1 MSYEAS
7 RNQPV
12 GEEVIAAPVSPG
24 YAGNPAADSVEV
36 KNRVQVG
43 PIIAG
48 ILTAIAIMIILTV
61 LGLAVG
67 SSALEPR
74 DLGQAVGTGAAIWG
88 IVSAIIAFFVGG
100 WVAAKTAAV
109 AGTGSGMINGFM
121 VGAAILAIVLWL
133 TGTGVASILGSISSN
148 IADITNLAKSQ
159 GVSVQQAQQQA
170 QQQVQQVDPQ
180 TVFNSVKDS
189 AWWTLAGIIVPL
201 IAAAVGG
208 WVGHNEREDVIQ
220 SGR

>member
-12 GEEVIAAPVSPG
+12 GEEVIAAPVSRG

-133 TGTGVASILGSISSN
+133 TGTGVANILGSISSN

>member
-12 GEEVIAAPVSPG
+12 GDEVIAAPVSPG

-220 SGR
+220 SGL